1 MWGNPE
7 DPGIYA
13 LIVVLIGNFIYK
25 GHFFKTTIAIVAY
38 LLAQDTI
45 NLFQPIASKSFLSC
59 GWDLSKIN

>member
-7 DPGIYA
+7 DPGIRA

-25 GHFFKTTIAIVAY
+25 GHFWKTIIATVAY

-45 NLFQPIASKSFLSC
+45 NLF
-59 GWDLSKIN
+59 